1 MGALCHLYRALP
13 LRLPYTDPGSAS
25 LHPDYSC
32 PDDHRFNPRF
42 PSSGYAPHVH
52 ALHQPWEWTPELQE
66 QACHPGRSAYTHSC
80 NLRFGIHYL
89 VSHWGPSWVWP
100 HVIWLLP
107 LFWVGGHYFQPARWI
122 HRHLLIRF
130 LLVSLLPGE
139 QPFLLLQTGRQQPT
153 SCALHQSCQKRP
165 RLRLE
170 IKPMWIVDSSGL
182 YIETYPR
189 VLIYPPF
196 IAVIFTCP
204 RREGNTFSHPFMKW
218 KFHIFECAHM
228 HTQKSKHK
236 RLFWWS
242 RFPTSGLFLCLPAS
256 SSWVRC
262 KRSQMLHNCRI
273 SEQRMRSHLRS

>member
-1 MGALCHLYRALP
+1 MSLNSRF
-13 LRLPYTDPGSAS
+13 GSHKIES
-25 LHPDYSC
+25 YVFLINFLFLTEHFVCLFLLS
-32 PDDHRFNPRF
+32 
-42 PSSGYAPHVH
+42 
-52 ALHQPWEWTPELQE
+52 
-66 QACHPGRSAYTHSC
+66 
-80 NLRFGIHYL
+80 NLRFGVHYL

-189 VLIYPPF
+189 VLIYP
-196 IAVIFTCP
+196 
-204 RREGNTFSHPFMKW
+204 
-218 KFHIFECAHM
+218 
-228 HTQKSKHK
+228 
-236 RLFWWS
+236 RL
-242 RFPTSGLFLCLPAS
+242 L
-256 SSWVRC
+256 
-262 KRSQMLHNCRI
+262 Q
-273 SEQRMRSHLRS
+273 